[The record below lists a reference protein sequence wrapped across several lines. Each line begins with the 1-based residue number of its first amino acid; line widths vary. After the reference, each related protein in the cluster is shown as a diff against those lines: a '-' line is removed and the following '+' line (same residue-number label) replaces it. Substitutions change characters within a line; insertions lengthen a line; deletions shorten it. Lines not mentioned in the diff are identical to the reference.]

1 MKHKDLRRAS
11 DLKWGLLLSAPTII
25 GLLVLNIWPFIQT
38 VYLSFTNAKRFGS
51 YHLIGLSNYTRMF
64 GSSEFWQATWNSI
77 YFCILTVPIGIALAL
92 LLAVALNSKI
102 KGKVVFRAIYFLPMV
117 VAPVAVAM
125 VWNWMFNAQYGI
137 INQLLGGAQINW
149 LTDPHLAIISCAI
162 VSIWSA
168 IGYDAV
174 LLLAGLQNVPKSLY
188 EAAGLDGASRVQQFF
203 HITLPMVSPTLF
215 MVVIMRLMSALK
227 VYDIV
232 YMMVSQTN
240 PALLD
245 TQTLMYLFYRESFT
259 IGNKGYGSAIAV
271 WTVFLIGIVTIVQ
284 FWGQN
289 KWVTYDI

>member
-1 MKHKDLRRAS
+1 MDHKDLRRAS
-11 DLKWGLLLSAPTII
+11 DARWGYLLVAPTII

-38 VYLSFTNAKRFGS
+38 VYLSFTNQQRFGGADF
-51 YHLIGLSNYTRMF
+51 IGFANYARMF
-64 GSSEFWQATWNSI
+64 GSTEFWQATWNSI
-77 YFCILTVPIGIALAL
+77 YFCILTVPVGIFLSL
-92 LLAVALNSKI
+92 VIAVFLNSKI

-125 VWNWMFNAQYGI
+125 VWNWIFNSQYGI
-137 INQLLGGAQINW
+137 LNQALGGVQINW
-149 LTDPHLAIISCAI
+149 LTNPHLAIISCAI

-168 IGYDAV
+168 LGYDAV
-174 LLLAGLQNVPKSLY
+174 LLLAGLQNVPKTLY
-188 EAAGLDGASRVQQFF
+188 EAADLDGATKIQQFF
-203 HITLPMVSPTLF
+203 RITLPMVSPTLF
-215 MVVIMRLMSALK
+215 MVMIMRLMSSLK

-232 YMMVSQTN
+232 YMMVNENN
-240 PALLD
+240 PALLN

-271 WTVFLIGIVTIVQ
+271 WTVFIIGIVTIVQ